1 MKMTKLIQNVKK
13 FAALTC
19 ILTLGV
25 VATACSQPA
34 AKAAE
39 PAATAE
45 TAASADY
52 LQTIKEKGKLVM
64 GTSADYPPYEFHKTV
79 DGKDTIVGFDIDIA
93 KQLAADLGVELE
105 IVDMKFE
112 GLLPALMGGKVDIII
127 AGMNPTEE
135 RKKSVDFSLVYYEAN
150 QTMLVS
156 ADAKDSLNTIESF
169 KGKTIGVQKGT
180 LQETIAAE
188 NFKESTVKAIGK
200 IPDLIMELKTGKI
213 DGIILADVVA
223 KSYAE
228 NNADIAT
235 NGLDLG
241 SEGGCSVALPK
252 GNAELTAAVDAS
264 LQKMIDSGSIDKWIT
279 EANLLVETE

>member
-1 MKMTKLIQNVKK
+1 MKANKLMKNIQKI
-13 FAALTC
+13 AAITC
-19 ILTLGV
+19 ILALGLA
-25 VATACSQPA
+25 ATGCTKQEA
-34 AKAAE
+34 AA
-39 PAATAE
+39 PAATE
-45 TAASADY
+45 TAPAASSDY
-52 LQTIKEKGKLVM
+52 LQTIKDKGKLVM

-79 DGKDTIVGFDIDIA
+79 DGKDTIVGFDIEIA

-112 GLLPALMGGKVDIII
+112 GLLPALMGGKVDVIV

-135 RKKSVDFSLVYYEAN
+135 RKKSVDFSMIYYEAN

-180 LQETIAAE
+180 LQETIAAD

-228 NNADIAT
+228 NNADIAV

-241 SEGGCSVALPK
+241 SEGGCSIALPK
-252 GNAELTAAVDAS
+252 GNAELTKAVDAS
-264 LQKMIDSGSIDKWIT
+264 LKAMIDGGKIDQWIT
-279 EANLLVETE
+279 DANLLVETE

>member
-1 MKMTKLIQNVKK
+1 MKTSKWMKNIQKI
-13 FAALTC
+13 AAITC
-19 ILTLGV
+19 ILALGL
-25 VATACSQPA
+25 
-34 AKAAE
+34 
-39 PAATAE
+39 AATGCTKQEAASTAPAE
-45 TAASADY
+45 TAPAVSTDY
-52 LQTIKEKGKLVM
+52 LQTIKDKGKLVM

-79 DGKDTIVGFDIDIA
+79 DGKDTIVGFDIEIA

-112 GLLPALMGGKVDIII
+112 GLLPALMGGKVDVII

-135 RKKSVDFSLVYYEAN
+135 RKKSVDFSMIYYEAN

-156 ADAKDSLNTIESF
+156 AEAKDSLNTLESF

-180 LQETIAAE
+180 LQETIAAD

-228 NNADIAT
+228 NNADIAV

-252 GNAELTAAVDAS
+252 GNAELTSAVDAS
-264 LQKMIDSGSIDKWIT
+264 LKAMIEGGKIDTWIT
-279 EANLLVETE
+279 EANLLVEAE